1 MESWDKLC
9 KMSYKEIKDMQD
21 RKLRAFIANQ
31 LYLYSPHYSELLKE
45 NKIDPFKIKG
55 IDDLRHLPFTYK
67 WDIAP
72 TDEEP
77 QRAKDFVIRP
87 DEEVTEKYGH
97 LAKMSMTGGKALVEE
112 RIYDFKPVHIHFTT
126 GRTALP
132 TPFVYSK
139 RDLEN
144 LRESGYRLLDVFN
157 VTSDDTVVN
166 CFPFAPH
173 LAFWQTYFAGEKMN
187 VAGFH
192 SGGGKIVGTN
202 NLMDAFE
209 YIRPSV
215 AVFIPGYCYYF
226 LREAVQQGRDFSS
239 VNKIFF
245 GGERVPPGLKGKI
258 KDLFRQLGAE
268 DVMVLATYGMTEAKV
283 AWAECPSHDEYFG
296 YHLYPDMEVFE
307 TVDPESGEPVG
318 EGEEGEIVYTALDWR
333 GTAVLRYRTGDIA
346 KGGLL
351 YEPCPNCG
359 RHVPRI
365 SSNIQRK
372 SELKEFNMTKVKGTL
387 VNLNNFFPL
396 MMSHP
401 DIEEWQ
407 VEMRKRNDDP
417 FDLDEIYLHIATKGE
432 VDRERLI
439 GDLKQKVLRDTEV
452 SLTDI
457 YFKSVPE
464 LISQLGME
472 TELKEKRILDN
483 RPSN

>member
-1 MESWDKLC
+1 MENWEKLC
-9 KMSYKEIKDMQD
+9 KMPYKEIKEMQN
-21 RKLRAFIANQ
+21 RKLRAFLANQ
-31 LYLYSPHYSELLKE
+31 IYLYSPYYSSLLKE
-45 NKIDPFKIKG
+45 QKIDPFKVKG

-77 QRAKDFVIRP
+77 QKSKDFVIRP

-97 LAKMSMTGGKALVEE
+97 LAKMSMTGGKAMVEE
-112 RIYDFKPVHIHFTT
+112 RVYDFKPVHIHFTT

-132 TPFVYSK
+132 TPFVYSR

-144 LRESGYRLLDVFN
+144 LRESGNRLLNVFG
-157 VTSDDTVVN
+157 VTGEDIVVN

-173 LAFWQTYFAGEKMN
+173 LAFWQTFFAGEKMN
-187 VAGFH
+187 VGGFH
-192 SGGGKIVGTN
+192 SGGGKIVGTK

-209 YIRPSV
+209 YLRPTV

-226 LREAVQQGRDFSS
+226 LREAVKQGRDFSS
-239 VNKIFF
+239 VKKIFF
-245 GGERVPPGLKGKI
+245 GGERVPPGLKEKI
-258 KDLFRQLGAE
+258 KELFKQLGAE

-283 AWAECPSHDEYFG
+283 AWAECPSHDEYYG

-307 TVDPESGEPVG
+307 TVDPETGDPVG

-346 KGGLL
+346 VGGLL

-359 RHVPRI
+359 RTMPRI

-417 FDLDEIYLHIATKGE
+417 FDLDEIYLYVATKGE
-432 VDRERLI
+432 IDREKLVA
-439 GDLKQKVLRDTEV
+439 DLKQKVVRDTEV

-457 YFKSVPE
+457 IFKSVPE
-464 LISQLGME
+464 LVSQLGME
-472 TELKEKRILDN
+472 TELKEKRILDS
-483 RPSN
+483 RPK